1 MISIDLAKDI
11 ILIAL
16 CAACALYCAMLSF
29 RLKRLNNLKD
39 GVGASILSLTEAIE
53 KTHAASLATKAD
65 IHSAIA
71 DMKGLLNEAER
82 TSVKLEARILDMGR
96 GAEASAEMA
105 RRLRRVIDEDAEA
118 VMRRTQIRL
127 EDLENAMDNVS
138 KMAKHRPSI
147 TLSSTDEDAPAP
159 KTEAA
164 A

>member
-1 MISIDLAKDI
+1 MIPIDFDLAKDL

-16 CAACALYCAMLSF
+16 CAACALYCGMLSS

-65 IHSAIA
+65 IHTAIG
-71 DMKGLLNEAER
+71 DMKSLLNEAER
-82 TSVKLEARILDMGR
+82 MSVKLEARILDMGR

-105 RRLRRVIDEDAEA
+105 RRLRRVIDEDAA
-118 VMRRTQIRL
+118 DVLRRAELRL
-127 EDLENAMDNVS
+127 TDLEQAMDDVA

-147 TLSSTDEDAPAP
+147 TLSDTV
-159 KTEAA
+159 EAA